1 MKHSLYSMLCS
12 LTLAAMAFA
21 THAQTYPVKPIRL
34 VITIGPGAAA
44 DILGRVLGDAMS
56 KRMGQPVIIDN
67 RPGAGGNIAADV
79 VAKSPADGYTL
90 LIATISTHGINPS
103 LYARMPFEPVKDFEA
118 IGLLAR
124 NADVL
129 VVPPQLPV
137 SNVQELLALARAKPG
152 ELTFS
157 SGGTGTSQQMAGEV
171 LASSAGVK
179 LRHIPYKSTPDSVNA
194 VLAQQVTM
202 AFASVPVAMGLV
214 RSGKLKA
221 LGVSTDRQ
229 VNTWKEIPTVASQG
243 VPGFNVSA
251 WFGLAAPAGT
261 PKAIVE
267 RLNMEMNAILTMP
280 EIRERLESLGMETL
294 GGSPAEFATFI
305 RSEIIRWGPIVKV
318 SGAVIN

>member
-1 MKHSLYSMLCS
+1 
-12 LTLAAMAFA
+12 
-21 THAQTYPVKPIRL
+21 
-34 VITIGPGAAA
+34 
-44 DILGRVLGDAMS
+44 
-56 KRMGQPVIIDN
+56 MGQPVIIDN

-103 LYARMPFEPVKDFEA
+103 LYARMPFDPVKDFEA

-129 VVPPQLPV
+129 VVSPQLPV

-267 RLNMEMNAILTMP
+267 RLNMEMNAILAMP